1 MEHRMRLL
9 FLGSGEFGLP
19 TLQKLVGSHD
29 VCAVISA
36 TDRPAGRNQK
46 VTPTSISAW
55 ASQNEIEVLPT
66 ENVNSLEM
74 IGKIDSFEVDAMVV
88 IAFGQ
93 KLSDEVI
100 GNRFAINLHASL
112 LPRWRG
118 ASPINAAIL
127 QGDKESGVSVITLA
141 QQMDGGSVLAQQTT
155 PIGQIETAG
164 ELHDRLSMLGTDLVL
179 DVLAGKNTS
188 IDQDETLVT
197 YAPKISRADAI
208 LDLQQDAEVVSRTIR
223 GFSPWPGCHLQIANI
238 DCKLLNA
245 VASDGSGNPGEI
257 LEDGSIAVGRGSVVI
272 TQLQPAGSKP
282 MSWKDFCNGRSV
294 NSGDQ
299 CGVQP

>member
-66 ENVNSLEM
+66 ENVNSIEM

-141 QQMDGGSVLAQQTT
+141 QQMDGGSVLAQHAT
-155 PIGQIETAG
+155 PIGQI
-164 ELHDRLSMLGTDLVL
+164 
-179 DVLAGKNTS
+179 
-188 IDQDETLVT
+188 
-197 YAPKISRADAI
+197 
-208 LDLQQDAEVVSRTIR
+208 
-223 GFSPWPGCHLQIANI
+223 
-238 DCKLLNA
+238 
-245 VASDGSGNPGEI
+245 
-257 LEDGSIAVGRGSVVI
+257 
-272 TQLQPAGSKP
+272 
-282 MSWKDFCNGRSV
+282 
-294 NSGDQ
+294 
-299 CGVQP
+299 

>member
-1 MEHRMRLL
+1 MEQRMRLL

-19 TLQKLVGSHD
+19 TLQKLVASHD
-29 VCAVISA
+29 VCAVISSE
-36 TDRPAGRNQK
+36 DRPAGRNQK

-55 ASQNEIEVLPT
+55 ASQNDIKVLPT
-66 ENVNSLEM
+66 VDVNSLEM
-74 IGKIDSFEVDAMVV
+74 VGKIDALEVDAMVV

-93 KLSDEVI
+93 KLSEDVI

-127 QGDKESGVSVITLA
+127 HADTESGVSVITLS
-141 QQMDGGSVLAQQTT
+141 QQMDGGGVLAQQAT
-155 PIGQIETAG
+155 PIGIAETAG
-164 ELHDRLSMLGTDLVL
+164 ELHDRLSLIGADLVL
-179 DVLAGKNTS
+179 SVLAGNKS
-188 IDQDETLVT
+188 SSDQDEAVVT

-208 LDLQQDAEVVSRTIR
+208 LDLQQDAEVVARTIR
-223 GFSPWPGCHLQIANI
+223 GYSPWPGCHMEISSV

-245 VASDGSGNPGEI
+245 VASDGMGTPGEI
-257 LEDGSIAVGRGSVVI
+257 LEDGSIAVGRGSVAI
-272 TQLQPAGSKP
+272 TELQPAGSKP

-294 NSGDQ
+294 NAGDH
-299 CGVQP
+299 CEVRS